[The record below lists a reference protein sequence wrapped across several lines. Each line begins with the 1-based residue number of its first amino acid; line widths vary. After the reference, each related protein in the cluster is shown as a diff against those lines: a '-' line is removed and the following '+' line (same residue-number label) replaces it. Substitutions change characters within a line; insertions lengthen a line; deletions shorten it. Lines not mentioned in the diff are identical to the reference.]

1 MLPFVTTPRTGL
13 KNGDQQTSACS
24 HPGHFP
30 AFTCHFLEIP
40 GCNKGKCGYVH
51 FSWSRSHFKARQ
63 RLQVKC
69 SAENRNSGATGLL
82 ALRELWEILQ
92 LRFFRMGHFTPYGPL
107 TNWALE
113 STDLSPSEPT
123 ILGWSLKVGFMVG
136 DRMSRYNDR
145 KIMHTYIM
153 KLVSASWS
161 LSCFSKVLIGSG
173 WNRLE
178 PPFTCTFLP
187 LPFQLAF
194 VPYLLAS
201 SIHIDVYMSTAR
213 WAWDK

>member
-1 MLPFVTTPRTGL
+1 MGYVRLHRANHWGSWLKAADVTLELGKESYPACYIMLPFVTTPRTGL

-82 ALRELWEILQ
+82 ALRKLWEILQ

-113 STDLSPSEPT
+113 STDLGPSEPT

-136 DRMSRYNDR
+136 DRMSWYNDR
-145 KIMHTYIM
+145 KIMHTYHE
-153 KLVSASWS
+153 ASF
-161 LSCFSKVLIGSG
+161 C
-173 WNRLE
+173 
-178 PPFTCTFLP
+178 
-187 LPFQLAF
+187 
-194 VPYLLAS
+194 
-201 SIHIDVYMSTAR
+201 
-213 WAWDK
+213 